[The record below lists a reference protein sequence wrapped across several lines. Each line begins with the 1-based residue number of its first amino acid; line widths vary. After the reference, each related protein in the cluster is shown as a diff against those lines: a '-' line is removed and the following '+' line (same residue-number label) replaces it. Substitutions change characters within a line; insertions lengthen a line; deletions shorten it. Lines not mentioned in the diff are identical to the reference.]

1 MRLNLKLVNEELGR
15 RGYDAELAKGR
26 GYFFFRA
33 GEADEWIDSTVPVR
47 TINTL
52 TLKKWIRRISPV
64 KVSEY
69 SNHAHSQVRAE
80 SEELAISLMI
90 SLMAPWTADF
100 GATAKRHYLRR

>member
-52 TLKKWIRRISPV
+52 TLKKWIEEFRRL
-64 KVSEY
+64 
-69 SNHAHSQVRAE
+69 R
-80 SEELAISLMI
+80 SLNAQIMR
-90 SLMAPWTADF
+90 
-100 GATAKRHYLRR
+100 TAKSGRSPKE

>member
-52 TLKKWIRRISPV
+52 TLKKWIEEFRRL
-64 KVSEY
+64 
-69 SNHAHSQVRAE
+69 R
-80 SEELAISLMI
+80 SLNTQIMR
-90 SLMAPWTADF
+90 
-100 GATAKRHYLRR
+100 TAKSGRRPKE